1 VATVTRISGP
11 TSDPKLSQ
19 WEAIRKLLS
28 NGLFRAIL
36 PGFLDK

>member
-1 VATVTRISGP
+1 M
-11 TSDPKLSQ
+11 SQ

-36 PGFLDK
+36 PGFLDKQNPKPVKAS